1 MSTIPSHYSKAFVHQ
16 RFRKALSI
24 VQHYS
29 SSLEPSKDQRLE
41 LYALFKQASTGNV
54 NTQRP
59 GIFDVVGRA
68 KWDAWKQLEGLST
81 LEAKHRYV
89 EAFLRVAS
97 EAYRKPSSRAQAQQI
112 LQAFATMQPSS
123 IQEESSDDDEDDDE
137 YEDDEES
144 SVIAEE
150 RAYLRDIQQQQRQY
164 YQRRQSS
171 LRPPSAASTQISAIT
186 APSTPLGRPNSA
198 ISNRIRRPPVL
209 LQGGDDDSVILDP
222 NVNPWVSS
230 STKDIDPR
238 QQQQQQQRRDS
249 LLTPSFDPT
258 SPLEHRPE
266 SFNRLVSS
274 SSPSY
279 PTAPS
284 SFVSNPSS
292 PARSN
297 ITATQEQDQQG
308 THPTNTSVV
317 SLGPATRRALE
328 TLETEIIALNERIDG
343 LKQELRAN
351 ITNTAPS
358 SSSTAPRK
366 KKRAGQ
372 WPWRWIVKMALRHTI
387 VHILLLVCFAL
398 YMDQSPI
405 ALITQIVASQ
415 RNRQRAIV

>member
-1 MSTIPSHYSKAFVHQ
+1 MMMMMKTMMNMRMMKASGKMTIV
-16 RFRKALSI
+16 
-24 VQHYS
+24 
-29 SSLEPSKDQRLE
+29 
-41 LYALFKQASTGNV
+41 V
-54 NTQRP
+54 NIKLTTY
-59 GIFDVVGRA
+59 GMHV
-68 KWDAWKQLEGLST
+68 
-81 LEAKHRYV
+81 
-89 EAFLRVAS
+89 
-97 EAYRKPSSRAQAQQI
+97 
-112 LQAFATMQPSS
+112 
-123 IQEESSDDDEDDDE
+123 
-137 YEDDEES
+137 ES

-150 RAYLRDIQQQQRQY
+150 RAYLRDIQQQRQY

-238 QQQQQQQRRDS
+238 QQQQQQQQRRES

-258 SPLEHRPE
+258 SPLEHRRE

-284 SFVSNPSS
+284 PFVSNPSS

-297 ITATQEQDQQG
+297 ITATQEQEQQG
-308 THPTNTSVV
+308 THGTNTSVV

-328 TLETEIIALNERIDG
+328 TLESEIIALNERIDG

-358 SSSTAPRK
+358 SSTAPRK
-366 KKRAGQ
+366 KKRTGQ
-372 WPWRWIVKMALRHTI
+372 WPWRWIVKVNSYYSPCVMGYSLFVDDDGIDGIETYDCAYPAISVLCI
-387 VHILLLVCFAL
+387 VHGSESDCT
-398 YMDQSPI
+398 YHSNCG
-405 ALITQIVASQ
+405 ITKK
-415 RNRQRAIV
+415 